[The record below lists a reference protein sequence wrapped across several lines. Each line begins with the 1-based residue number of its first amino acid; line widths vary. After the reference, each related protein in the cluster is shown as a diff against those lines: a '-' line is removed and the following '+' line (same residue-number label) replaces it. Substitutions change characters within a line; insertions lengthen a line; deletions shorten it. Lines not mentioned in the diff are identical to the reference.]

1 MKTVDAKLKPNFKYL
16 FNYTQ
21 KFNINIF
28 TSAETFL
35 PLTPAATK
43 AKYWITFFVFS
54 VLPAPDSPLDM
65 KLRIIYNYI

>member
-1 MKTVDAKLKPNFKYL
+1 LLFFK
-16 FNYTQ
+16 
-21 KFNINIF
+21 NIKIIF

-54 VLPAPDSPLDM
+54 VLPAPDSPL
-65 KLRIIYNYI
+65 IYNNKLISYYIFFLII